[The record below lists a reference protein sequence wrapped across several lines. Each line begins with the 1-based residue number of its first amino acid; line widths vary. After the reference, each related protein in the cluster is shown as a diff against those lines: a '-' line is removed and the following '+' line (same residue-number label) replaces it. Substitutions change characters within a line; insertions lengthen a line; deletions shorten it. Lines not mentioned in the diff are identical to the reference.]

1 MDTQV
6 LASVTEDWNT
16 IVRFLPS
23 GWKAQARRL
32 GAIRR
37 SRKFGDAELLLRT
50 LFIHLADGCSLRE
63 TSVRAQEGGLVAV
76 SDVALM
82 KRLRGCSE
90 WFRWMATE
98 VMKRWITTQ
107 PSSVF
112 GQDLCV
118 RLIDGS
124 TIQEPGATGST
135 WKIHYSIQMQSLSC
149 DEVLVTDPRIGET
162 LLNFSVRR
170 GDLVVAD
177 RGYAHRKGI
186 AHVVDHGGNVLVRLN
201 LTNVPLVSPEGAP
214 FPLLEHLRTLQIGDA
229 GDWEVVL
236 TGLKDRP
243 VPIRGRVCAIKK
255 DKWSAERARQKV
267 LRENGKK
274 AKHVRPETVEA
285 AGYVF
290 VLTTLGHEFSAEKVT
305 ELYRGRWQIELVFKR
320 LKSILSLGHLK
331 KIDLESAKSWIHGK
345 LLVAFLIEA
354 MLVAG
359 ERFFPWGYP
368 LRGDPE
374 EEPMPVAGASA
385 NAAPL

>member
-1 MDTQV
+1 MDAQV
-6 LASVTEDWNT
+6 LGSDAEDWST

-23 GWKAQARRL
+23 GWKAQASRL

-37 SRKFGDAELLLRT
+37 SRKFGDPEVLLRT

-98 VMKRWITTQ
+98 VMKGWITTQ
-107 PSSVF
+107 PYSVF

-135 WKIHYSIQMQSLSC
+135 LKIHYSIQMQSLSC

-162 LLNFSVRR
+162 LRNFTVRP

-177 RGYAHRKGI
+177 RGYAHRHGI

-201 LTNVPLVSPEGAP
+201 LTNVPLVTPEGAT

-229 GDWEVVL
+229 GDWDVVL
-236 TGLKDRP
+236 AGLNDRP
-243 VPIRGRVCAIKK
+243 VPIRARVCAI
-255 DKWSAERARQKV
+255 
-267 LRENGKK
+267 
-274 AKHVRPETVEA
+274 
-285 AGYVF
+285 
-290 VLTTLGHEFSAEKVT
+290 
-305 ELYRGRWQIELVFKR
+305 
-320 LKSILSLGHLK
+320 
-331 KIDLESAKSWIHGK
+331 
-345 LLVAFLIEA
+345 
-354 MLVAG
+354 
-359 ERFFPWGYP
+359 
-368 LRGDPE
+368 
-374 EEPMPVAGASA
+374 
-385 NAAPL
+385 